1 MTSNSNVTSYT
12 SGERLTGRVK
22 WFNNK
27 AGYGFI
33 TATDGAHAGTDVFIH
48 HSAINVANQ
57 QYRYLVQGEYVDFDL
72 VNVESDKYQFH
83 AGKVNGVKGGKLMC
97 ETRNEIKVSQ
107 TSYRKENA
115 LSEEQIS
122 VKATTETPRTPRVPR
137 APRAP
142 RTQSPDKRV
151 RNTAPKVRSHGEG
164 PREENKEW
172 NVVAKKPPTA
182 PRKTRVPRQT
192 EREEN

>member
-1 MTSNSNVTSYT
+1 MTSISDVTSST
-12 SGERLTGRVK
+12 NGERLTGRVK

-33 TATDGAHAGTDVFIH
+33 TATDGAHVGTDVFTH

-72 VNVESDKYQFH
+72 VNVESDKYKFH

-97 ETRNEIKVSQ
+97 ETRNEIKASQ
-107 TSYRKENA
+107 TSYKKENT
-115 LSEEQIS
+115 LHEEEIS
-122 VKATTETPRTPRVPR
+122 VKAISEPSRTPRT
-137 APRAP
+137 PRAP
-142 RTQSPDKRV
+142 RTQSPEQRV

-164 PREENKEW
+164 PREENKDW
-172 NVVAKKPPTA
+172 NVVAKKPSTA
-182 PRKTRVPRQT
+182 PRKRRVQAT
-192 EREEN
+192 TTSE

>member
-1 MTSNSNVTSYT
+1 MTSISDVTSST
-12 SGERLTGRVK
+12 NGERLTGRVK

-33 TATDGAHAGTDVFIH
+33 TATDGEHAGTDVFTH

-72 VNVESDKYQFH
+72 VKVESDKYNFH

-97 ETRNEIKVSQ
+97 ETRHEIKVSQ
-107 TSYRKENA
+107 SAYKKENT
-115 LSEEQIS
+115 LSDNQES
-122 VKATTETPRTPRVPR
+122 VKTTPHTPRTPRTPR
-137 APRAP
+137 S
-142 RTQSPDKRV
+142 QSPEKRV
-151 RNTAPKVRSHGEG
+151 RNTAQKVRSHGEG
-164 PREENKEW
+164 PREESKEW

-182 PRKTRVPRQT
+182 PRKKHVPRQI